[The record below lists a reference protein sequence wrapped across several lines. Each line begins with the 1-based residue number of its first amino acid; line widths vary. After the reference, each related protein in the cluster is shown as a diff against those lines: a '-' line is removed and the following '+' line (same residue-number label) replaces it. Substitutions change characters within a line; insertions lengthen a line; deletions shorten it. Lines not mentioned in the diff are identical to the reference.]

1 MICLALLVLTLRL
14 AATEVLF
21 IHTHSK
27 GLSIFGYEL
36 SPEGHSW
43 ESRQ

>member
-27 GLSIFGYEL
+27 GLSISGYEL
-36 SPEGHSW
+36 SPEGQNC
-43 ESRQ
+43 ER